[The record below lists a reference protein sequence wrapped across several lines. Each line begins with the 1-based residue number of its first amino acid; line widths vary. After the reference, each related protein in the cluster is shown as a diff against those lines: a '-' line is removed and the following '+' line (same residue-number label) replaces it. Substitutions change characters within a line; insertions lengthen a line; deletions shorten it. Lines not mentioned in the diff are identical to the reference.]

1 MDPDQTLRVGSGGTK
16 CQKSLG
22 GGRMTDEH
30 NFLWILESFPCT
42 LYGIIYF
49 KKVNPKMKPKILC

>member
-1 MDPDQTLRVGSGGTK
+1 MDPDTQSGIRWDPSVKRVWE
-16 CQKSLG
+16 

-30 NFLWILESFPCT
+30 NFLWMLESFPCT
-42 LYGIIYF
+42 LHGIIYF